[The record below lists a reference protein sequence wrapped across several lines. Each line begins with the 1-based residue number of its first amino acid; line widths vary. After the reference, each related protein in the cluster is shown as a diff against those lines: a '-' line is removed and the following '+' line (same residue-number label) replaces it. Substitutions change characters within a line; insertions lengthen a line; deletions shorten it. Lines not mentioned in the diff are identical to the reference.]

1 MATTVWGNFSVTQT
15 KYYVRTTYSISDVYT
30 HLTEPILQVNKFLS
44 VPKKKK
50 SATPST
56 NNATT
61 LTLPTIAV
69 CVKPFHFEFNKALGL
84 VEFIEMYRLQGAVH
98 FMFYNHT
105 LGQDV
110 TKVAPIIC
118 LIMILPC
125 AIIVSEKLSKNW
137 QNTDILFW
145 AKFRIFKEKYECLLK
160 YLFEV
165 LHI

>member
-1 MATTVWGNFSVTQT
+1 MEIRHFFCHFLIFNKTLNI
-15 KYYVRTTYSISDVYT
+15 ISDVYT
-30 HLTEPILQVNKFLS
+30 HLKEPILQVNKFLNA
-44 VPKKKK
+44 PNKKK
-50 SATPST
+50 SATPTVSKST
-56 NNATT
+56 NNGTT

-69 CVKPFHFEFNKALGL
+69 CVKPFHFQFNKALGL

-125 AIIVSEKLSKNW
+125 AIIVFEKLS
-137 QNTDILFW
+137 
-145 AKFRIFKEKYECLLK
+145 
-160 YLFEV
+160 
-165 LHI
+165 

>member
-1 MATTVWGNFSVTQT
+1 MEIRHFFCHFLIFNKTLNI
-15 KYYVRTTYSISDVYT
+15 ISDVYT
-30 HLTEPILQVNKFLS
+30 HLKEPILQVNKFLS
-44 VPKKKK
+44 VPNKKK
-50 SATPST
+50 SATVSKST
-56 NNATT
+56 NNGTS

-69 CVKPFHFEFNKALGL
+69 CVKPFHFQFNKALGL

-125 AIIVSEKLSKNW
+125 AIIVFEKLS
-137 QNTDILFW
+137 
-145 AKFRIFKEKYECLLK
+145 
-160 YLFEV
+160 
-165 LHI
+165 

>member
-1 MATTVWGNFSVTQT
+1 MTSNKVLPRNSVEICHFSVTH
-15 KYYVRTTYSISDVYT
+15 YFFSDVYT
-30 HLTEPILQVNKFLS
+30 HLKEPILQVNKFLS

-50 SATPST
+50 KSATPIVSK
-56 NNATT
+56 NNDTT
-61 LTLPTIAV
+61 VTLPTIAV
-69 CVKPFHFEFNKALGL
+69 CVKPFHFQFNKALGL

-125 AIIVSEKLSKNW
+125 AIIVFQKLS
-137 QNTDILFW
+137 
-145 AKFRIFKEKYECLLK
+145 
-160 YLFEV
+160 
-165 LHI
+165 

>member
-1 MATTVWGNFSVTQT
+1 M
-15 KYYVRTTYSISDVYT
+15 
-30 HLTEPILQVNKFLS
+30 
-44 VPKKKK
+44 PKKKK

-56 NNATT
+56 NDNNT

-110 TKVAPIIC
+110 TKAAAIIC
-118 LIMILPC
+118 LIMILP
-125 AIIVSEKLSKNW
+125 
-137 QNTDILFW
+137 
-145 AKFRIFKEKYECLLK
+145 
-160 YLFEV
+160 
-165 LHI
+165 

>member
-1 MATTVWGNFSVTQT
+1 MLFPSLMTSNKVLPKKQLEISHFSVTH
-15 KYYVRTTYSISDVYT
+15 YFFSDVYT
-30 HLTEPILQVNKFLS
+30 HLKEPILQVNKFLS

-50 SATPST
+50 KSATPTVSK
-56 NNATT
+56 NNGTT

-69 CVKPFHFEFNKALGL
+69 CVKPFHFQFNKALGL

-125 AIIVSEKLSKNW
+125 AIIVFEKLS
-137 QNTDILFW
+137 
-145 AKFRIFKEKYECLLK
+145 
-160 YLFEV
+160 
-165 LHI
+165 

>member
-1 MATTVWGNFSVTQT
+1 MP
-15 KYYVRTTYSISDVYT
+15 K
-30 HLTEPILQVNKFLS
+30 
-44 VPKKKK
+44 KKKK
-50 SATPST
+50 SATPTVSKST
-56 NNATT
+56 NNNGTA

-69 CVKPFHFEFNKALGL
+69 CVKPFHFQFNKALGL

-125 AIIVSEKLSKNW
+125 AIIVFEKLS
-137 QNTDILFW
+137 
-145 AKFRIFKEKYECLLK
+145 
-160 YLFEV
+160 
-165 LHI
+165 

>member
-1 MATTVWGNFSVTQT
+1 M
-15 KYYVRTTYSISDVYT
+15 KYWILNIISDVYT
-30 HLTEPILQVNKFLS
+30 HLKEPILQVNKFLN
-44 VPKKKK
+44 VPNKKK
-50 SATPST
+50 SATVSKST
-56 NNATT
+56 NNGTT

-69 CVKPFHFEFNKALGL
+69 CVKPFHFQFNKALGL

-125 AIIVSEKLSKNW
+125 AIIVFEKLS
-137 QNTDILFW
+137 
-145 AKFRIFKEKYECLLK
+145 
-160 YLFEV
+160 
-165 LHI
+165 